1 MEKHENCAGCWN
13 SFAWNLC
20 CISNFDW
27 LLADTVVGEDASREA
42 RQSEKV
48 YLVDRITSS
57 AWCDVWAVPGRVTTV
72 WNSDGHNSP
81 AKTWQPLGD
90 GVMMYRSISMMS
102 IHVIHVIHVT
112 NIYQHHPI
120 PIIYISWLLHNTHTH
135 VWKNMMNMSYLIHW
149 LTDCFIIRT
158 YSYYPRIG
166 SREKTYWKPHFQW
179 VRPGFPVDFVLNQSI
194 ECWLHS
200 HIAGYIP
207 IISIISNDIPII
219 SPCYIP
225 IIIYHNPIISSDI
238 NINAPMGL

>member
-1 MEKHENCAGCWN
+1 MHHTKRVNRRK
-13 SFAWNLC
+13 F
-20 CISNFDW
+20 
-27 LLADTVVGEDASREA
+27 
-42 RQSEKV
+42 
-48 YLVDRITSS
+48 TSS
-57 AWCDVWAVPGRVTTV
+57 TVLPRRLGAMFERCQVGSQPYGTAMVTIPQQRPDSLWATAWWCTVPSQ
-72 WNSDGHNSP
+72 W
-81 AKTWQPLGD
+81 WEC
-90 GVMMYRSISMMS
+90 S
-102 IHVIHVIHVT
+102 IHVIHIIHVTYVT